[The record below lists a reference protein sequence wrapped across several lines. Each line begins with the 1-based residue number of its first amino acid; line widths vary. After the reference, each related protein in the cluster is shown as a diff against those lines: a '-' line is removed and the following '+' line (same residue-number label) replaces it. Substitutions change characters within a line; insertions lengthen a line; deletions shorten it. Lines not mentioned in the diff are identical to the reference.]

1 MVKNPR
7 SKNQTDFLTR
17 KNNTFGEV
25 IFGYAHSHAVMAG
38 LKAYVKN
45 KGSIITDAYTYI
57 DKPGETTAFRKMLEV
72 AKQGG
77 HDILYVDSVEEF
89 AGNRLADFRQHWQQ

>member
-1 MVKNPR
+1 MP
-7 SKNQTDFLTR
+7 DF
-17 KNNTFGEV
+17 NTQ

-57 DKPGETTAFRKMLEV
+57 DKPGETTAFRKM
-72 AKQGG
+72 
-77 HDILYVDSVEEF
+77 
-89 AGNRLADFRQHWQQ
+89 

>member
-1 MVKNPR
+1 MP
-7 SKNQTDFLTR
+7 DF
-17 KNNTFGEV
+17 NTQ